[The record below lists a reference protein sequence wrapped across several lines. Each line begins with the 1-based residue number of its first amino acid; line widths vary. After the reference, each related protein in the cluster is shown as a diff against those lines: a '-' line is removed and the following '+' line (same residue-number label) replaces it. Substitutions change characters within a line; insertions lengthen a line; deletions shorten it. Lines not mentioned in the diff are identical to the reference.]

1 MTDKRTVAHVK
12 ANVGNDRD
20 FLARFNAP
28 GYSPFTAAKAHAQT
42 PVYAPGY
49 PLQRD
54 AKGRLMKLATRVNPP
69 TPHWCEPSGLT
80 VQALAIKQARKQ

>member
-1 MTDKRTVAHVK
+1 MTDKRTAAHVK

-54 AKGRLMKLATRVNPP
+54 AKGRLMKP
-69 TPHWCEPSGLT
+69 TKKMPGDSRAKILT
-80 VQALAIKQARKQ
+80 TG

>member
-28 GYSPFTAAKAHAQT
+28 GYSPFTAAKAPRCSAM
-42 PVYAPGY
+42 P
-49 PLQRD
+49 
-54 AKGRLMKLATRVNPP
+54 KG
-69 TPHWCEPSGLT
+69 G
-80 VQALAIKQARKQ
+80 